1 MQFTTIRGMNTPRE
15 LARSGRNAWIDR
27 STQVTK
33 PAITT
38 MNMAIRILSGMIFR
52 IAEIMMLDRV
62 RMMVTATPMPMPLKK
77 EVVMAMVE
85 HMPST

>member
-1 MQFTTIRGMNTPRE
+1 
-15 LARSGRNAWIDR
+15 
-27 STQVTK
+27 
-33 PAITT
+33 
-38 MNMAIRILSGMIFR
+38 MIFR
-52 IAEIMMLDRV
+52 IAEIMTLDRV

>member
-1 MQFTTIRGMNTPRE
+1 
-15 LARSGRNAWIDR
+15 
-27 STQVTK
+27 
-33 PAITT
+33 
-38 MNMAIRILSGMIFR
+38 MIFR